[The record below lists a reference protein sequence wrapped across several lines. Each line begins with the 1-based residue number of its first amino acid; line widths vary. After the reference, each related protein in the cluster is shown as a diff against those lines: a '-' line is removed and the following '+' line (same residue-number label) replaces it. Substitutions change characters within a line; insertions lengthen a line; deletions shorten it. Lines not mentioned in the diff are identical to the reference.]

1 MYINN
6 YYLKLQSTNFLKPGI
21 SFAEDVISMEGLF
34 QDDSSTLHLISII
47 IISAPPQIIR
57 QVGDR
62 QIDRQIR
69 GWGPLA

>member
-6 YYLKLQSTNFLKPGI
+6 YYLLLQSPGFLEPGI
-21 SFAEDVISMEGLF
+21 SFVEDIISMEGLF

-47 IISAPPQIIR
+47 IVSVSPQIIR